1 MFNYFYKNNCYF
13 YKMDDYTLANIIDSK
28 NELCAR
34 LMYTLTPC
42 FIEGLRSIFNEAYSV
57 CIENDEETK
66 YLMTF
71 QNFLNNIP
79 KWSSEIVEN
88 EKQRIIISSACSYL
102 EDLISCVYI
111 NRLKFL
117 TTSRVGLQQKKINID
132 IPDLN
137 KFIHK
142 AYINIARKIYVNIYL
157 FERDIKPLQIQ
168 KNNRE
173 LEIIIKECI
182 LNTIR
187 ESIPIE
193 EILRMYLDETQETD
207 VVIEEK
213 KEIVPDKE
221 AIEKNKK
228 EKEKKELEKIKK
240 ETQETLK
247 KESKANLTKSIIN
260 ANKDLNNDNTGTAIS
275 TNISASIST
284 IKEPSL
290 SNSKIKNNLE
300 ATEDFETQSVVS
312 TYNSSANNSEDESE
326 ETNSNY
332 TLKIESLKDNKIDD
346 ELNIESLDDPDK
358 IDLNIVDMKSN
369 ISEDDELCLDIQEL
383 K

>member
-1 MFNYFYKNNCYF
+1 
-13 YKMDDYTLANIIDSK
+13 MDDYTLLNIIDNK
-28 NELCAR
+28 NELCAQ

-42 FIEGLRSIFNEAYSV
+42 FIEGLRSIFKEAYNV
-57 CIENDEETK
+57 CIENDEESK

-88 EKQRIIISSACSYL
+88 EKQRIITSSACNYL

-111 NRLKFL
+111 NRLKSL

-142 AYINIARKIYVNIYL
+142 AYINIARKVYVNIYL

-173 LEIIIKECI
+173 LEILIKECI

-193 EILRMYLDETQETD
+193 QILRMYLDETQETD
-207 VVIEEK
+207 VIVEEK

-221 AIEKNKK
+221 EIEKNKK
-228 EKEKKELEKIKK
+228 DSEKKELEKIKR

-247 KESKANLTKSIIN
+247 KESKLNLAKSIIN
-260 ANKDLNNDNTGTAIS
+260 ANKDLNRENSESSI
-275 TNISASIST
+275 TNST
-284 IKEPSL
+284 IKRQKNKQTSANIEQHSDDE
-290 SNSKIKNNLE
+290 SNIDYANN
-300 ATEDFETQSVVS
+300 
-312 TYNSSANNSEDESE
+312 SANNSAINSANNSANNSPNNSDYESDTE
-326 ETNSNY
+326 NNY
-332 TLKIESLKDNKIDD
+332 LLKIDTVKDSMEKS
-346 ELNIESLDDPDK
+346 ELNIDSLDDPTK
-358 IDLNIVDMKSN
+358 LDLDILELKSN
-369 ISEDDELCLDIQEL
+369 ISEDDELALDIQEL
-383 K
+383 N

>member
-1 MFNYFYKNNCYF
+1 
-13 YKMDDYTLANIIDSK
+13 MDDYTLSNIIDTK
-28 NELCAR
+28 NELCAQ

-42 FIEGLRSIFNEAYSV
+42 FIEGLRSIFNEAYCV
-57 CIENDEETK
+57 CVENDELSK

-88 EKQRIIISSACSYL
+88 EKQRIITSSACNYL

-111 NRLKFL
+111 NRLKSL
-117 TTSRVGLQQKKINID
+117 TTTRVGLQQKKINID

-142 AYINIARKIYVNIYL
+142 AYINIARKVYVNIYL
-157 FERDIKPLQIQ
+157 FEKDIKPLQIQ

-173 LEIIIKECI
+173 LEVLIKECI

-193 EILRMYLDETQETD
+193 QILRMYLDETQETD

-228 EKEKKELEKIKK
+228 EKEKKELEKIKR

-260 ANKDLNNDNTGTAIS
+260 ANKDLNSENSENS
-275 TNISASIST
+275 VLSSSA
-284 IKEPSL
+284 SL
-290 SNSKIKNNLE
+290 SNSKTKLTTNTSKTSLE
-300 ATEDFETQSVVS
+300 AKEDSDNESIANSDNQSVVGS
-312 TYNSSANNSEDESE
+312 DYESE
-326 ETNSNY
+326 TESNANY
-332 TLKIESLKDNKIDD
+332 TLKIDTSKDDKITS
-346 ELNIESLDDPDK
+346 ELNIQSLDDPNMV
-358 IDLNIVDMKSN
+358 DLDILELKSN
-369 ISEDDELCLDIQEL
+369 ISEEDDLALEIQEL

>member
-1 MFNYFYKNNCYF
+1 
-13 YKMDDYTLANIIDSK
+13 
-28 NELCAR
+28 
-34 LMYTLTPC
+34 
-42 FIEGLRSIFNEAYSV
+42 
-57 CIENDEETK
+57 
-66 YLMTF
+66 MTF

-88 EKQRIIISSACSYL
+88 EKQRIITSSACNYL

-111 NRLKFL
+111 NRLKSL
-117 TTSRVGLQQKKINID
+117 TTTRVGLQQKKINID

-142 AYINIARKIYVNIYL
+142 AYINIARKVYVNIYL
-157 FERDIKPLQIQ
+157 FEKDIKPLQIQ

-173 LEIIIKECI
+173 LEVLIKECI

-193 EILRMYLDETQETD
+193 QILRMYLDETQETD

-228 EKEKKELEKIKK
+228 EKEKKELEKIKR
-240 ETQETLK
+240 ETQEALK
-247 KESKANLTKSIIN
+247 KESKTNLTKSIIN
-260 ANKDLNNDNTGTAIS
+260 ANKDLNSENSENSVLSSS
-275 TNISASIST
+275 T
-284 IKEPSL
+284 SL
-290 SNSKIKNNLE
+290 SNSKTKLTSITSNTSLE
-300 ATEDFETQSVVS
+300 TKEDSDNESIANSDNQSVVS
-312 TYNSSANNSEDESE
+312 SDYESE
-326 ETNSNY
+326 TESNANY
-332 TLKIESLKDNKIDD
+332 TLKIDTLKDDKITS
-346 ELNIESLDDPDK
+346 ELNIQSLDDPNMV
-358 IDLNIVDMKSN
+358 DLDILELKSN
-369 ISEDDELCLDIQEL
+369 ISEEDDLALEIQEL